1 MASMDSWWQ
10 RLSPMAQR
18 SWVVGVIGTVLI
30 AIVIGLA
37 MLTPEVAKP
46 LSKQAII
53 RHILTDSDPR
63 SLGIDGISAQL
74 RDLLAKHDE
83 QSRRLQAIEE
93 QQKREQQSDEERF
106 KQWTA
111 AEREAY
117 ETKLQAVSGEVASL
131 KNQPSGLSTKFGPSA
146 SAATAAS
153 LPLSLDGA
161 ATDATFPPLN
171 SGGRRPSTLRSTNDV
186 NDLNS
191 VFDQAALAAP
201 VPSANTGISGR
212 AGQAGQTHSALQIR
226 EIKEDKPSPGQTV
239 KSSSE
244 QPRAAA
250 KHSEVFIPAGS
261 ILTGVLL
268 NGLDAPTGKKSKK
281 EPMPVLFR
289 IKKEAILPNR
299 FHADVRECFL
309 LASGFGDLSAERAYF
324 RGETFSCVRQDGGV
338 IEVPMNAYA
347 TGEDGKN
354 GVRGRVVSKQGA
366 LLAQSMM
373 AGFLRGFSDAF
384 GRNQIPMLM
393 TGGLGSLSGTTP
405 FQSAFSSQSM
415 EGGALKGAGYAM
427 ERLSHFYMDMAEEIY
442 PVIEVDATRQVNF
455 IVQKGTALKLK
466 TPL

>member
-1 MASMDSWWQ
+1 MAVVDAWWT
-10 RLSPMAQR
+10 RLSPTAKR
-18 SWVVGVIGTVLI
+18 NLSVGGIGTVLLAVII
-30 AIVIGLA
+30 ALA
-37 MLTPEVAKP
+37 TVTPEVSKP
-46 LSKQAII
+46 LSKQATIQ
-53 RHILTDSDPR
+53 HILTDSDPR

-74 RDLLAKHDE
+74 RDLLQKNDE
-83 QSRRLQAIEE
+83 QARRLAAIEE
-93 QQKREQQSDEERF
+93 QQRREQQSDELRF
-106 KQWTA
+106 KQWTS

-117 ETKLQAVSGEVASL
+117 EAKLQAVTGEVESL
-131 KNQPSGLSTKFGPSA
+131 KNKASTPPTTGTQVDNNQAPLDQPVPGRPSNRRPNNPPFDNGQDDLNRVFEQAAIPGPTPGNA
-146 SAATAAS
+146 
-153 LPLSLDGA
+153 GV
-161 ATDATFPPLN
+161 
-171 SGGRRPSTLRSTNDV
+171 SGGRA
-186 NDLNS
+186 NS
-191 VFDQAALAAP
+191 QAAAVMQIRVIQEGAEQSNGKDKDAAP
-201 VPSANTGISGR
+201 HGQSQGHANS
-212 AGQAGQTHSALQIR
+212 
-226 EIKEDKPSPGQTV
+226 D
-239 KSSSE
+239 
-244 QPRAAA
+244 
-250 KHSEVFIPAGS
+250 VFIPAGS

-268 NGLDAPTGKKSKK
+268 NGLDAPTGRKAKK

-309 LASGFGDLSAERAYF
+309 LAAGFGDLSAERAYF

-384 GRNQIPMLM
+384 GRNQIPVLM
-393 TGGLGSLSGTTP
+393 TGGLGALSGTTP

-466 TPL
+466 SPS

>member
-1 MASMDSWWQ
+1 MAVVDTWWT
-10 RLSPMAQR
+10 RLSPAAKR
-18 SWVVGVIGTVLI
+18 NLAVGSIGTVLLAVII
-30 AIVIGLA
+30 ALA
-37 MLTPEVAKP
+37 TVTPEVSKP
-46 LSKQAII
+46 LSKQATIQ
-53 RHILTDSDPR
+53 HILTDSDPR

-74 RDLLAKHDE
+74 RDLLQKNDE
-83 QSRRLQAIEE
+83 QARRLAAIEE
-93 QQKREQQSDEERF
+93 QQRREQQSDEIRF
-106 KQWTA
+106 KQWTT

-117 ETKLQAVSGEVASL
+117 EAKLQAVTGEVESL
-131 KNQPSGLSTKFGPSA
+131 KNKASTPSTTGTPGDNNQAPLDQPVPGRPSDRRLSNAPFDNSQDDLNRVFEQAAIPGP
-146 SAATAAS
+146 T
-153 LPLSLDGA
+153 PGN
-161 ATDATFPPLN
+161 TGV
-171 SGGRRPSTLRSTNDV
+171 SGGRA
-186 NDLNS
+186 NS
-191 VFDQAALAAP
+191 QTPAAM
-201 VPSANTGISGR
+201 
-212 AGQAGQTHSALQIR
+212 QIR
-226 EIKEDKPSPGQTV
+226 VIQEGTEQSKDKDAVASEGRGLSN
-239 KSSSE
+239 SSHAS
-244 QPRAAA
+244 
-250 KHSEVFIPAGS
+250 SDVFIPAGS

-268 NGLDAPTGKKSKK
+268 NGLDAPTGRKAKK

-309 LASGFGDLSAERAYF
+309 LAAGFGDLSAERAYF

-384 GRNQIPMLM
+384 GRNQIPVLM
-393 TGGLGSLSGTTP
+393 TGGIGALSGTTP

-466 TPL
+466 SPS

>member
-1 MASMDSWWQ
+1 MAGMDNWWS
-10 RLSPMAQR
+10 RLSPTAKR
-18 SWVVGVIGTVLI
+18 NVAVGSIGTVLLATII
-30 AIVIGLA
+30 ALA
-37 MLTPEVAKP
+37 SVSPEIAKP
-46 LSKQAII
+46 ISKQATIQ
-53 RHILTDSDPR
+53 HILTDSDPR
-63 SLGIDGISAQL
+63 SLGIDGISSQL
-74 RDLLAKHDE
+74 RDLLQKNEE
-83 QSRRLQAIEE
+83 QGRRLAAIEE
-93 QQKREQQSDEERF
+93 QQKREQQSDELRF
-106 KQWTA
+106 KQWTS

-117 ETKLQAVSGEVASL
+117 EAKLQAVSGEVESL
-131 KNQPSGLSTKFGPSA
+131 KNKTTVTPPTESVDPNALSGNN
-146 SAATAAS
+146 TA
-153 LPLSLDGA
+153 LPNYA
-161 ATDATFPPLN
+161 
-171 SGGRRPSTLRSTNDV
+171 GRRYNSTRPNTAQE
-186 NDLNS
+186 DLNS
-191 VFDQAALAAP
+191 VFEQAAI
-201 VPSANTGISGR
+201 PSPTTGNAGISGGR
-212 AGQAGQTHSALQIR
+212 SGTNSQAPAAMQIR
-226 EIKEDKPSPGQTV
+226 VIQEDKSS
-239 KSSSE
+239 KSVTD
-244 QPRAAA
+244 A
-250 KHSEVFIPAGS
+250 KATGENSATNSAHSDVFIPAGS

-268 NGLDAPTGKKSKK
+268 NGLDAPTGKKAKK

-289 IKKEAILPNR
+289 IKKEAILPNH

-309 LASGFGDLSAERAYF
+309 LAAGFGDLSAERAYF

-354 GVRGRVVSKQGA
+354 GVRGRVVSKQRA

-393 TGGLGSLSGTTP
+393 TGGLGSLAGATP

-466 TPL
+466 TAS

>member
-1 MASMDSWWQ
+1 MASVDTWWT
-10 RLSPMAQR
+10 RLSPAAKR
-18 SWVVGVIGTVLI
+18 NLAVGSIGTVVLAVII
-30 AIVIGLA
+30 ALA
-37 MLTPEVAKP
+37 TVTPEVSKP
-46 LSKQAII
+46 LSKQATIQ
-53 RHILTDSDPR
+53 HILTDSDPR

-74 RDLLAKHDE
+74 RDLLQKNDE
-83 QSRRLQAIEE
+83 QARRLAAIEE
-93 QQKREQQSDEERF
+93 QQRREQQSDEIRF
-106 KQWTA
+106 KQWTS

-117 ETKLQAVSGEVASL
+117 EAKLQAVTGEVESL
-131 KNQPSGLSTKFGPSA
+131 KNKASTPTVAGNIGDASQPSMEPMMPVRPYNRRQSNPPFDNGQDDLNRVFEQAAVPGPTLGNS
-146 SAATAAS
+146 
-153 LPLSLDGA
+153 GV
-161 ATDATFPPLN
+161 
-171 SGGRRPSTLRSTNDV
+171 SGGRA
-186 NDLNS
+186 NS
-191 VFDQAALAAP
+191 QAPAAMQIRVIREGAEQSNGKDKDAAP
-201 VPSANTGISGR
+201 
-212 AGQAGQTHSALQIR
+212 
-226 EIKEDKPSPGQTV
+226 
-239 KSSSE
+239 SSDRSLSN
-244 QPRAAA
+244 RD
-250 KHSEVFIPAGS
+250 HTNSDVFIPAGS

-268 NGLDAPTGKKSKK
+268 NGLDAPTGRKAKK

-309 LASGFGDLSAERAYF
+309 LAAGFGDLSAERAYF

-384 GRNQIPMLM
+384 GRNQIPVLM
-393 TGGLGSLSGTTP
+393 TGGLGALSGTTP

-455 IVQKGTALKLK
+455 IVQKGTSLKLK
-466 TPL
+466 TPS

>member
-1 MASMDSWWQ
+1 MAAVDSWWSS
-10 RLSPMAQR
+10 LSPTAKR
-18 SWVVGVIGTVLI
+18 NLAVGGIGGVSLAVI
-30 AIVIGLA
+30 IGLA
-37 MLTPEVAKP
+37 TVTPEVTKP
-46 LSKQAII
+46 LSKQATIQ
-53 RHILTDSDPR
+53 HILTDSDPR

-74 RDLLAKHDE
+74 RDLLQKNEE
-83 QSRRLQAIEE
+83 QSRRLAAIEE
-93 QQKREQQSDEERF
+93 QQKREQQSGEQRF
-106 KQWTA
+106 KQWTE

-117 ETKLQAVSGEVASL
+117 DQKLKAMSGEVESL
-131 KNQPSGLSTKFGPSA
+131 KNKPTASASLSGDATPNPNAGLSAPNHPNDHRFTPRS
-146 SAATAAS
+146 
-153 LPLSLDGA
+153 SLDNQG
-161 ATDATFPPLN
+161 LN
-171 SGGRRPSTLRSTNDV
+171 SA
-186 NDLNS
+186 
-191 VFDQAALAAP
+191 FEQAAIPAP
-201 VPSANTGISGR
+201 TYANSGVPAGR
-212 AGQAGQTHSALQIR
+212 SPNGQATGALQIR
-226 EIKEDKPSPGQTV
+226 VIRDEKASAITADGKTYAEQT
-239 KSSSE
+239 
-244 QPRAAA
+244 A

-268 NGLDAPTGKKSKK
+268 NGLDAPTGKKAKK

-309 LASGFGDLSAERAYF
+309 LAAGFGDLSAERAYF

-384 GRNQIPMLM
+384 GRNQIPVLM
-393 TGGLGSLSGTTP
+393 TGGLGSLAGSTP

-466 TPL
+466 TPS

>member
-1 MASMDSWWQ
+1 MAVVDTWWT
-10 RLSPMAQR
+10 RLSPTAKR
-18 SWVVGVIGTVLI
+18 NLAVGGIGTVVLAVII
-30 AIVIGLA
+30 ALA
-37 MLTPEVAKP
+37 TVTPEVSKP
-46 LSKQAII
+46 LSKQATIQ
-53 RHILTDSDPR
+53 HILTDSDPR

-74 RDLLAKHDE
+74 RDLLQKNDE
-83 QSRRLQAIEE
+83 QARRLAAIEE
-93 QQKREQQSDEERF
+93 QQRREQQSDELRF
-106 KQWTA
+106 RQWTI

-117 ETKLQAVSGEVASL
+117 EAKLQAVTGEVESL
-131 KNQPSGLSTKFGPSA
+131 KNKVPTSAVIASQDNANSSELDNSARAGRVNLRPSSPPFDNGQDDLNRVFEQAAIPGPISSNA
-146 SAATAAS
+146 
-153 LPLSLDGA
+153 GV
-161 ATDATFPPLN
+161 
-171 SGGRRPSTLRSTNDV
+171 SGGRA
-186 NDLNS
+186 NS
-191 VFDQAALAAP
+191 QAPAAM
-201 VPSANTGISGR
+201 
-212 AGQAGQTHSALQIR
+212 QIR
-226 EIKEDKPSPGQTV
+226 VIQEGAEYSNGKDKDTAATNAHGQSQPGHAN
-239 KSSSE
+239 SDI
-244 QPRAAA
+244 
-250 KHSEVFIPAGS
+250 FIPAGS

-268 NGLDAPTGKKSKK
+268 NGLDAPTGRKAKK

-309 LASGFGDLSAERAYF
+309 LAAGFGDLSAERAYF

-384 GRNQIPMLM
+384 GRNQIPVLM
-393 TGGLGSLSGTTP
+393 TGGIGALSGTTP

-466 TPL
+466 SLS

>member
-1 MASMDSWWQ
+1 MATVDTWWT
-10 RLSPMAQR
+10 RLSPTAKR
-18 SWVVGVIGTVLI
+18 NLAVGSIGTVLLAVII
-30 AIVIGLA
+30 ALA
-37 MLTPEVAKP
+37 TVTPEVSKP
-46 LSKQAII
+46 LSKQATIQ
-53 RHILTDSDPR
+53 HILTDSDPR

-74 RDLLAKHDE
+74 RDLLQKNDE
-83 QSRRLQAIEE
+83 QARRLAAIEE
-93 QQKREQQSDEERF
+93 QQRREQQSDEIRF
-106 KQWTA
+106 KQWTT

-117 ETKLQAVSGEVASL
+117 EAKLQAVTGEVESL
-131 KNQPSGLSTKFGPSA
+131 KNKASTSVASGNPGGVSKPSMEPTTSGRTFDHRTSNRPFDNGQDDLNRVFEQAAVPGPIPSN
-146 SAATAAS
+146 
-153 LPLSLDGA
+153 PGI
-161 ATDATFPPLN
+161 
-171 SGGRRPSTLRSTNDV
+171 SGGRA
-186 NDLNS
+186 NS
-191 VFDQAALAAP
+191 QAPAAM
-201 VPSANTGISGR
+201 
-212 AGQAGQTHSALQIR
+212 QIR
-226 EIKEDKPSPGQTV
+226 VIQEGADQSNAKDKDVAPMNAHGQSQPGH
-239 KSSSE
+239 SSSD
-244 QPRAAA
+244 
-250 KHSEVFIPAGS
+250 VFIPAGS

-268 NGLDAPTGKKSKK
+268 NGLDAPTGKKAKK

-309 LASGFGDLSAERAYF
+309 LAAGFGDLSAERAYF

-338 IEVPMNAYA
+338 IEVPMNVYA

-393 TGGLGSLSGTTP
+393 TGGLGALSGTTP

-455 IVQKGTALKLK
+455 IVQKGTELKLK
-466 TPL
+466 SPS

>member
-1 MASMDSWWQ
+1 MAGIGSWW
-10 RLSPMAQR
+10 LNLGPTAKR
-18 SWVVGVIGTVLI
+18 SWVVGTLGTIAVAVIV
-30 AIVIGLA
+30 GLA
-37 MLTPEVAKP
+37 SLTPEVAKP
-46 LSKQAII
+46 LGKQATI

-74 RDLLAKHDE
+74 RDLLQKNEE
-83 QSRRLQAIEE
+83 QGRRLMAIEE
-93 QQKREQQSDEERF
+93 QQKREQQTDEQRF
-106 KQWTA
+106 KQWTTT
-111 AEREAY
+111 EREAY
-117 ETKLQAVSGEVASL
+117 EEKLRAVSGEVESL
-131 KNQPSGLSTKFGPSA
+131 KNKPAGLSSA
-146 SAATAAS
+146 TGSSTAAE
-153 LPLSLDGA
+153 LPIGSPSVSGA
-161 ATDATFPPLN
+161 LPYASP
-171 SGGRRPSTLRSTNDV
+171 GGRRQPAPKPSTDI

-191 VFDQAALAAP
+191 VFDQAAVANP
-201 VPSANTGISGR
+201 PPSNAGVSAGRTGQS
-212 AGQAGQTHSALQIR
+212 ASAQPALQIR
-226 EIKEDKPSPGQTV
+226 VIKEDIP
-239 KSSSE
+239 
-244 QPRAAA
+244 AAA
-250 KHSEVFIPAGS
+250 NSASRPTSDLIPSKQPDVFIPAGS

-393 TGGLGSLSGTTP
+393 TGGLGSLAGSTP

-415 EGGALKGAGYAM
+415 EGGALKGAGFAM

-466 TPL
+466 TPV

>member
-1 MASMDSWWQ
+1 MASIANAWSA
-10 RLSPMAQR
+10 LSPTAKR
-18 SWVVGVIGTVLI
+18 NLAVGGIGTVFI
-30 AIVIGLA
+30 AAIIALA
-37 MLTPEVAKP
+37 SVSPEVAKP
-46 LSKQAII
+46 SSKQATIQ
-53 RHILTDSDPR
+53 HILTDSDPR

-74 RDLLAKHDE
+74 RDLLQKNEE
-83 QSRRLQAIEE
+83 QSRRLAALEE
-93 QQKREQQSDEERF
+93 QQKREQQSDEQRF
-106 KQWTA
+106 KQWTLS
-111 AEREAY
+111 ERETY
-117 ETKLQAVSGEVASL
+117 DSKLKAVSGEVESL
-131 KNQPSGLSTKFGPSA
+131 KNKPAASGQSA
-146 SAATAAS
+146 SAATPTPGTV
-153 LPLSLDGA
+153 LPMSNPAERRLNTPR
-161 ATDATFPPLN
+161 ATPDP
-171 SGGRRPSTLRSTNDV
+171 
-186 NDLNS
+186 NDLAS
-191 VFDQAALAAP
+191 VFDQAAVSGP
-201 VPSANTGISGR
+201 NFGNQGISGGR
-212 AGQAGQTHSALQIR
+212 SSQNTQAPAALQIR
-226 EIKEDKPSPGQTV
+226 VIKDEKTSPSAQDAKPAPDQLSQ
-239 KSSSE
+239 
-244 QPRAAA
+244 
-250 KHSEVFIPAGS
+250 HSEVFIPAGT

-299 FHADVRECFL
+299 FHADLRECFL

-366 LLAQSMM
+366 LLAQAMM

-384 GRNQIPMLM
+384 GRNQIPVLM
-393 TGGLGSLSGTTP
+393 TGGAGGLPATTP
-405 FQSAFSSQSM
+405 FQSAFSAQSM

-466 TPL
+466 TPA

>member
-1 MASMDSWWQ
+1 MATVDSWWT
-10 RLSPMAQR
+10 RLSPTAKR
-18 SWVVGVIGTVLI
+18 NLAVGSIGTVVLAVII
-30 AIVIGLA
+30 ALA
-37 MLTPEVAKP
+37 TVTPEVSKP
-46 LSKQAII
+46 LSKQATIQ
-53 RHILTDSDPR
+53 HILTDSDPR

-74 RDLLAKHDE
+74 RDLLQKNDE
-83 QSRRLQAIEE
+83 QARRLAAIEE
-93 QQKREQQSDEERF
+93 QQRREQQSDELRF
-106 KQWTA
+106 KQWTS

-117 ETKLQAVSGEVASL
+117 EAKLQAVTGEVESL
-131 KNQPSGLSTKFGPSA
+131 KNKASTTAVAGKPGDSSQPSIEPTTQGRPY
-146 SAATAAS
+146 
-153 LPLSLDGA
+153 
-161 ATDATFPPLN
+161 N
-171 SGGRRPSTLRSTNDV
+171 RRPNNAPFD
-186 NDLNS
+186 NGQDDLNR
-191 VFDQAALAAP
+191 VFEQAAVPGPTPGNTGVSGARANNQAPAAMQIRVIQEGAEQSNGKDKDAAP
-201 VPSANTGISGR
+201 TNAHGQSQQGHANS
-212 AGQAGQTHSALQIR
+212 
-226 EIKEDKPSPGQTV
+226 D
-239 KSSSE
+239 
-244 QPRAAA
+244 
-250 KHSEVFIPAGS
+250 VFIPAGS

-268 NGLDAPTGKKSKK
+268 NGLDAPTGKKAKK

-309 LASGFGDLSAERAYF
+309 LAAGFGDLSAERAYF

-384 GRNQIPMLM
+384 GRNQIPVLM
-393 TGGLGSLSGTTP
+393 TGGLGSLAGSTP

-466 TPL
+466 TAS

>member
-1 MASMDSWWQ
+1 MVA
-10 RLSPMAQR
+10 LSPTAKR
-18 SWVVGVIGTVLI
+18 NLAVGGIGTVFITAII
-30 AIVIGLA
+30 ALA
-37 MLTPEVAKP
+37 SVSPEVAKP
-46 LSKQAII
+46 SSKQATIQ
-53 RHILTDSDPR
+53 HILTDSDPR

-74 RDLLAKHDE
+74 RDLLQKNEE
-83 QSRRLQAIEE
+83 QSRRLAALEE
-93 QQKREQQSDEERF
+93 QQKREQQSDEQRF
-106 KQWTA
+106 KQWTLS
-111 AEREAY
+111 EREAY
-117 ETKLQAVSGEVASL
+117 DSKLKAVSGEVESL
-131 KNQPSGLSTKFGPSA
+131 KNKPVASGQSSSATTSTSTSTSTPGAVLPASTPAERRLSTP
-146 SAATAAS
+146 
-153 LPLSLDGA
+153 
-161 ATDATFPPLN
+161 
-171 SGGRRPSTLRSTNDV
+171 RSTPDP
-186 NDLNS
+186 NDLAS
-191 VFDQAALAAP
+191 VFDQAAVSSPNVGAP
-201 VPSANTGISGR
+201 GVSGGRSANT
-212 AGQAGQTHSALQIR
+212 QAQAALQIR
-226 EIKEDKPSPGQTV
+226 VIKDEKASPSVQDAKQVSDQSP
-239 KSSSE
+239 
-244 QPRAAA
+244 
-250 KHSEVFIPAGS
+250 KHSEVFIPAGT

-299 FHADVRECFL
+299 FHADLRECFL

-384 GRNQIPMLM
+384 GRNQIPVLM
-393 TGGLGSLSGTTP
+393 TGGMGSLSGTTP
-405 FQSAFSSQSM
+405 FQSAFSAQSM
-415 EGGALKGAGYAM
+415 EGGALKGSGYAM

-466 TPL
+466 TPA

>member
-1 MASMDSWWQ
+1 MASVDTWWT
-10 RLSPMAQR
+10 RLSPAAKR
-18 SWVVGVIGTVLI
+18 NLAVGSIGTVLLAVII
-30 AIVIGLA
+30 ALA
-37 MLTPEVAKP
+37 TVTPEVSKP
-46 LSKQAII
+46 LSKQATIQ
-53 RHILTDSDPR
+53 HILTDSDPR

-74 RDLLAKHDE
+74 RDLLQKNDE
-83 QSRRLQAIEE
+83 QARRLAAIEE
-93 QQKREQQSDEERF
+93 QQKREQLSDEIRF
-106 KQWTA
+106 KQWTT

-117 ETKLQAVSGEVASL
+117 EAKLQAVTGEVESL
-131 KNQPSGLSTKFGPSA
+131 KNKASTPALAGNPGDSSQPSTEPTTQERPYNRRPNNPPFDNSQDDLNRVFEQAAIPGP
-146 SAATAAS
+146 T
-153 LPLSLDGA
+153 PGN
-161 ATDATFPPLN
+161 TGV
-171 SGGRRPSTLRSTNDV
+171 SGGRA
-186 NDLNS
+186 NS
-191 VFDQAALAAP
+191 QAPAAM
-201 VPSANTGISGR
+201 
-212 AGQAGQTHSALQIR
+212 QIR
-226 EIKEDKPSPGQTV
+226 VIQEGVEQSNAKDKDAAQT
-239 KSSSE
+239 SDRSLSN
-244 QPRAAA
+244 RD
-250 KHSEVFIPAGS
+250 HTNSDVFIPAGS

-268 NGLDAPTGKKSKK
+268 NGLDAPTGRKAKK

-309 LASGFGDLSAERAYF
+309 LAAGFGDLSAERAYF

-384 GRNQIPMLM
+384 GRNQIPVLM
-393 TGGLGSLSGTTP
+393 TGGLGALSGTTP

-466 TPL
+466 SPS

>member
-1 MASMDSWWQ
+1 MAGVNPWWAA
-10 RLSPMAQR
+10 LSPTVKRNLA
-18 SWVVGVIGTVLI
+18 VGSIGTVLMVTII
-30 AIVIGLA
+30 ALA
-37 MLTPEVAKP
+37 WFSPDVSQPAG
-46 LSKQAII
+46 KQAII

-74 RDLLAKHDE
+74 RDLLQKHDE
-83 QSRRLQAIEE
+83 QSRRLAAIEE
-93 QQKREQQSDEERF
+93 QQKRQQQSDEARF

-117 ETKLQAVSGEVASL
+117 DSKLKAVSGELESL
-131 KNQPSGLSTKFGPSA
+131 KNKPAASALLPPDSPPIPSAGLSSTNSAERRLPASRSTSDINDLSRVFEQAAIPSTT
-146 SAATAAS
+146 SGN
-153 LPLSLDGA
+153 LGV
-161 ATDATFPPLN
+161 
-171 SGGRRPSTLRSTNDV
+171 SGGHSTQNV
-186 NDLNS
+186 
-191 VFDQAALAAP
+191 QP
-201 VPSANTGISGR
+201 QP
-212 AGQAGQTHSALQIR
+212 ALQIR
-226 EIKEDKPSPGQTV
+226 VIKADKVSPSAPSDTNPSAE
-239 KSSSE
+239 SSA
-244 QPRAAA
+244 Q
-250 KHSEVFIPAGS
+250 HSDVFIPAGS

-268 NGLDAPTGKKSKK
+268 NGLDAPTGKKAKK

-309 LASGFGDLSAERAYF
+309 LAAGFGDLSAERAYF

-366 LLAQSMM
+366 LLAQAMM

-384 GRNQIPMLM
+384 GRNQIPVLM
-393 TGGLGSLSGTTP
+393 TGGVGSLAGTTP

-466 TPL
+466 TSS

>member
-1 MASMDSWWQ
+1 MAVVDTWWT
-10 RLSPMAQR
+10 RLSPTAKR
-18 SWVVGVIGTVLI
+18 NLAVGSIGTVTLAVII
-30 AIVIGLA
+30 ALA
-37 MLTPEVAKP
+37 TVTPEVSKP
-46 LSKQAII
+46 LSKQATIQ
-53 RHILTDSDPR
+53 HILTDSDPR

-74 RDLLAKHDE
+74 RDLLQKNEE
-83 QSRRLQAIEE
+83 QARRLAAIEE
-93 QQKREQQSDEERF
+93 QQRREQQSDETRF
-106 KQWTA
+106 KQWTT

-117 ETKLQAVSGEVASL
+117 ESKLQAVTGEVETL
-131 KNQPSGLSTKFGPSA
+131 KNKASTTAVVGNPGDANQPAVEP
-146 SAATAAS
+146 TAPGR
-153 LPLSLDGA
+153 PLY
-161 ATDATFPPLN
+161 
-171 SGGRRPSTLRSTNDV
+171 RRPSNPPFD
-186 NDLNS
+186 NGQDDLNR
-191 VFDQAALAAP
+191 VFEQAAIPAPTASNTGVSGARANNQAPAAMQIRVIQEGADQSNGKDKDAAP
-201 VPSANTGISGR
+201 TNAH
-212 AGQAGQTHSALQIR
+212 GQSQQGHTNS
-226 EIKEDKPSPGQTV
+226 D
-239 KSSSE
+239 
-244 QPRAAA
+244 
-250 KHSEVFIPAGS
+250 VFIPAGS

-268 NGLDAPTGKKSKK
+268 NGLDAPTGKKAKK

-309 LASGFGDLSAERAYF
+309 LAAGFGDLSAERAYF

-393 TGGLGSLSGTTP
+393 TGGLGALSGTTP

-466 TPL
+466 SPS

>member
-1 MASMDSWWQ
+1 MASVDTWWT
-10 RLSPMAQR
+10 RLSPAAKR
-18 SWVVGVIGTVLI
+18 NLAVGSVGTVLLAVII
-30 AIVIGLA
+30 ALA
-37 MLTPEVAKP
+37 TVTPDVSKP
-46 LSKQAII
+46 LSKQATIQ
-53 RHILTDSDPR
+53 HILTDSDPR

-74 RDLLAKHDE
+74 RDLLQKNDE
-83 QSRRLQAIEE
+83 QARRLAAIEE
-93 QQKREQQSDEERF
+93 QQKREQLSDEIRF
-106 KQWTA
+106 KQWTT

-117 ETKLQAVSGEVASL
+117 EAKLQAVTGEVESL
-131 KNQPSGLSTKFGPSA
+131 KNKASKPALAGNPGDSSQPSTEPTTQERPYNRRPKNPPFDNSQDDLNRVFEQAAVPGPI
-146 SAATAAS
+146 
-153 LPLSLDGA
+153 PGN
-161 ATDATFPPLN
+161 PGV
-171 SGGRRPSTLRSTNDV
+171 SGGRA
-186 NDLNS
+186 NS
-191 VFDQAALAAP
+191 QAPAAM
-201 VPSANTGISGR
+201 
-212 AGQAGQTHSALQIR
+212 QIR
-226 EIKEDKPSPGQTV
+226 VIQEGAEQSNGKDKDTSPTNAHGQ
-239 KSSSE
+239 S
-244 QPRAAA
+244 QPGHAN
-250 KHSEVFIPAGS
+250 SDVFIPAGS

-268 NGLDAPTGKKSKK
+268 NGLDAPTGRKAKK

-309 LASGFGDLSAERAYF
+309 LAAGFGDLSAERAYF

-384 GRNQIPMLM
+384 GRNQIPVLM
-393 TGGLGSLSGTTP
+393 TGGIGALSGTTP

-466 TPL
+466 SPS